1 MLEGV
6 DAEMME
12 AEEAEEMGQDLF
24 DSVVCKKNYEEPGQR
39 GSAADF
45 LLGEEIE
52 GDPPGR
58 EEVEAGAQHLLE
70 INDSNKCHSSSIE
83 SSPAVNSTTAV
94 SNHPEI
100 DCEVEDDILP
110 AAEKKTAKKMLRG
123 SNRKQGQVNATTFA
137 RGNIPSVTGNQ
148 PVKYMTKA
156 QLSKSL
162 VETEVR
168 TVMLFFNI

>member
-1 MLEGV
+1 MSLNLHNRHVDDQGAGEGEVLLEGV

-24 DSVVCKKNYEEPGQR
+24 DSVVCKKIYEEPGQR

-83 SSPAVNSTTAV
+83 SSPATIRPLQFLITPKLIARSRMTFSQQQKRRQQRRCQKQKRSLDVAPFAAPT
-94 SNHPEI
+94 EKR
-100 DCEVEDDILP
+100 VE
-110 AAEKKTAKKMLRG
+110 
-123 SNRKQGQVNATTFA
+123 
-137 RGNIPSVTGNQ
+137 
-148 PVKYMTKA
+148 
-156 QLSKSL
+156 
-162 VETEVR
+162 
-168 TVMLFFNI
+168 

>member
-1 MLEGV
+1 LLEGV

-24 DSVVCKKNYEEPGQR
+24 DSVVCKKKYEEPGQR

-70 INDSNKCHSSSIE
+70 INDSNKC
-83 SSPAVNSTTAV
+83 AYDV
-94 SNHPEI
+94 S
-100 DCEVEDDILP
+100 
-110 AAEKKTAKKMLRG
+110 R
-123 SNRKQGQVNATTFA
+123 
-137 RGNIPSVTGNQ
+137 
-148 PVKYMTKA
+148 
-156 QLSKSL
+156 QLSPTSAEHTCRCWCKL
-162 VETEVR
+162 PIIKVESFAV
-168 TVMLFFNI
+168 